1 MIRVLITGCS
11 MHSYDLIRALK
22 DNYDGEEMILVEA
35 MKNKWGKYYDYNYKR
50 NFARI
55 MVKR

>member
-1 MIRVLITGCS
+1 MS
-11 MHSYDLIRALK
+11 MS
-22 DNYDGEEMILVEA
+22 EELSLVI
-35 MKNKWGKYYDYNYKR
+35 KYYDYNYKR